1 VILTF
6 LALVLIFCRFF
17 IISIPKFSVPHI
29 VLDHKL
35 NIFDFSILF
44 KPIFQ
49 KSPLVKIQNM
59 YVDSD
64 GHTALFSTHVNDASH
79 CEFFIQI
86 LTKENTT
93 TIRLFPLT
101 DPNKTDSVKQSLVF
115 LCKQIQE
122 NYPNMNVI
130 KSNLWDYIT

>member
-1 VILTF
+1 
-6 LALVLIFCRFF
+6 
-17 IISIPKFSVPHI
+17 
-29 VLDHKL
+29 
-35 NIFDFSILF
+35 
-44 KPIFQ
+44 
-49 KSPLVKIQNM
+49 
-59 YVDSD
+59 
-64 GHTALFSTHVNDASH
+64 
-79 CEFFIQI
+79 